1 MSFLFESELPY
12 STINVML
19 MAIRRSQIGYYGS
32 AFAAEETRRN
42 NLSFKAVHQFVESV
56 LDAYHSYI
64 GYSCEGIQECPYF
77 YMKGHSFEAMFT
89 HEKGGVAASAWSDK

>member
-1 MSFLFESELPY
+1 
-12 STINVML
+12 ML

-77 YMKGHSFEAMFT
+77 YMKGHSFEAMFS

>member
-1 MSFLFESELPY
+1 M
-12 STINVML
+12 
-19 MAIRRSQIGYYGS
+19 
-32 AFAAEETRRN
+32 
-42 NLSFKAVHQFVESV
+42 ESV